1 MFAPRSTPVPLP
13 QARRFEELMPGE
25 IEERRR
31 LRARSDFPWI
41 ARQAAIHLATAYRG
55 NYLLTRVL
63 NDRGRLTLALLML
76 KMHFEPPQAPGLT
89 AGRLK
94 SEAMALDICSPG
106 RVGAVL
112 AAFRLLGLVTVAPD
126 AADRRR
132 RRLVVTDR
140 LLDIHRERWRV
151 LLRAL
156 ALVLPEG
163 EAGLGRL
170 DDDAFLAAF
179 VDALL
184 EPLLHGWR
192 PVYDIPELELFVDR
206 DGGLMIAFGL
216 FGTVPS
222 GPPVTVAGLA
232 RAYRVS
238 RSHVVDII
246 QKATEAGLVRR
257 YGPED
262 QGRTGIVAE
271 PALVDAMERLIA
283 TALVRQ
289 ASAVRQALNAV
300 GAG

>member
-1 MFAPRSTPVPLP
+1 MFAPRSTPIP
-13 QARRFEELMPGE
+13 ARVTYRFEEFMPGE
-25 IEERRR
+25 TEERRR
-31 LRARSDFPWI
+31 LRARPDFPWI

-76 KMHFEPPQAPGLT
+76 QMHFEPPEAPGLT

-94 SEAMALDICSPG
+94 AEASALGICSPG
-106 RVGAVL
+106 RVAAIVS
-112 AAFRLLGLVTVAPD
+112 AFRLLGLVTSAPD
-126 AADRRR
+126 ADRRR
-132 RRLVVTDR
+132 RRLIVTGR

-151 LLRAL
+151 LLKAL

-163 EAGLGRL
+163 AAGLARL

-184 EPLLHGWR
+184 EPLRHGWR

-216 FGTVPS
+216 FGTAPS
-222 GPPVTVAGLA
+222 GTPVTVAGLA

-238 RSHVVDII
+238 RSHVVDIV
-246 QKATEAGLVRR
+246 QKATEAGLIRR

-262 QGRTGIVAE
+262 QGRSGIVAE
-271 PALVDAMERLIA
+271 PALIDAMERLIA

-289 ASAVRQALNAV
+289 ANAVRHALKAI